1 METLCL
7 MRGAR
12 TLHEGKSGLW
22 LTPKLKS
29 FQHAM
34 SISTEREAVRMRNL
48 SASFVASLALE
59 LLIAA
64 IHSSTSQ

>member
-1 METLCL
+1 
-7 MRGAR
+7 MRDAR
-12 TLHEGKSGLW
+12 TLHEGKSELW
-22 LTPKLKS
+22 LMPKLKS
-29 FQHAM
+29 FQRAL

>member
-7 MRGAR
+7 MRDAR
-12 TLHEGKSGLW
+12 TLHEGKSEFW

-29 FQHAM
+29 FQRAL
-34 SISTEREAVRMRNL
+34 SILTEIEAVRMRNS

-59 LLIAA
+59 LLIEA
-64 IHSSTSQ
+64 IHLTTSQ

>member
-7 MRGAR
+7 MQDAT
-12 TLHEGKSGLW
+12 TLHDGRSELW

-29 FQHAM
+29 FQRAL